1 MKRVAVIIF
10 ANCINNDNDYQQL
23 IYIGLKVC
31 EDPLR
36 FHLAQERLGGE
47 VVTVFWGDLGFR
59 L

>member
-1 MKRVAVIIF
+1 MAAIYF
-10 ANCINNDNDYQQL
+10 ANCSDNENDYQQL

-47 VVTVFWGDLGFR
+47 VVTVFWGDLRF
-59 L
+59 LF